1 MSPVE
6 IGLVCIGLLLAL
18 LALRLPIG
26 VALGLTAFTGI
37 WWLRGSGAAFSLMGS
52 TTFQFIAHWSLTAIP
67 MFILMGA
74 IAFHTGLT
82 RTLYDAGRAWLSF
95 LPGGLA
101 IATNVSSAGFAA
113 ASGSSVAM
121 AGAMSRLAVPEMLR
135 AKYDPGLATGVVA
148 ASGTLGAFIPPSIPF
163 VLYAVFMEA
172 SVGQLLMAGI
182 LPGLLTMLA
191 YAVLIIVRVKLDPG
205 LAPVT
210 GDVFSLPQ
218 KLGLLVK
225 SWPLPVIIAGVVGG
239 LYTGAVTATEAGAFG
254 AFIAMI
260 AAVLQGSF
268 NWSAMKQAVAET
280 VQSTASIFLIAI
292 GAVLFSRM
300 LTLSQIP
307 MSIGVWVEDYAVA
320 LWIFLL
326 IVTVFYIILGMFLDP
341 IGLML
346 VTLPVL
352 APFVIA
358 FDIDVIWFGVL
369 VVKFI
374 EIGLLTPPIGLNLF
388 VVSAGVGDS
397 VSFGQIVRGTLWFL
411 AAEAVVLALLM
422 FFPQISLLLPSLMY

>member
-1 MSPVE
+1 MSNIQ
-6 IGLVCIGLLLAL
+6 IGLSCIVLLLVL
-18 LALRLPIG
+18 LSLRIPIG
-26 VALGLTAFTGI
+26 VSLGMTAFTGI
-37 WWLRGSGAAFSLMGS
+37 FALRGMDAAFSLMGS

-82 RTLYDAGRAWLSF
+82 RTLFDAGKAWLSF

-135 AKYDPGLATGVVA
+135 AKYDPGLATGIVA

-182 LPGLLTMLA
+182 IPGLLTMVA
-191 YAVLIIVRVKLDPG
+191 YSLLIIIRVKINPG

-210 GDVFSLPQ
+210 SESFTRSE
-218 KLGLLVK
+218 KLLLLVK
-225 SWPLPVIIAGVVGG
+225 SWPLPVIVAGVVGG
-239 LYTGAVTATEAGAFG
+239 LYTGTVTATEAGAFG
-254 AFIAMI
+254 AFIAI
-260 AAVLQGSF
+260 LAAVVQRTFSWAALR
-268 NWSAMKQAVAET
+268 QAVSET
-280 VQSTASIFLIAI
+280 VKSTASIFLIAI

-307 MSIGVWVEDYAVA
+307 MNIGLWVEGYAVA

-388 VVSAGVGDS
+388 VVSAGVGSS
-397 VSFGQIVRGTLWFL
+397 VPFSTIVRGTLWFL

-422 FFPQISLLLPSLMY
+422 FFPQISLFLPSLMY